1 MYACMHAC
9 VYACM
14 HVCMYV
20 SLDVVCGGRGEGCDP
35 GWFSYVWL
43 TRAETM
49 PETETEAEAAST
61 PSETVA
67 LAADAGAL
75 AHTRAQTDRL
85 APVVSLARLRIA
97 RHAHDNGQGA
107 GGTRTGLSL
116 SPAEKPE
123 TASIT
128 PGAYRCGSR
137 RVRCRVGCE
146 GARSSDR
153 KREASACTPPQMPLP
168 CTRSSLSAW
177 AMQHRPL
184 ASESMRV
191 RPPFRAARTR

>member
-1 MYACMHAC
+1 MVFVRLVDTGRNDARDGDR
-9 VYACM
+9 
-14 HVCMYV
+14 
-20 SLDVVCGGRGEGCDP
+20 SGGSEHTIRNR
-35 GWFSYVWL
+35 
-43 TRAETM
+43 RARCRRRC
-49 PETETEAEAAST
+49 
-61 PSETVA
+61 
-67 LAADAGAL
+67 AGAH
-75 AHTRAQTDRL
+75 ASPDRL

-97 RHAHDNGQGA
+97 QHAHDNGQGA